1 MLALSIILLLFC
13 MYVPTWWVKLTMRR
27 YAKPIPSLQGTGGEL
42 AVHLVERF
50 QLKGVQVKQ
59 GEVNENY
66 YNPENKEVVLEPS
79 VYNEKSITAV
89 AVAAHEVGHAI
100 QFTRDEPVSH
110 LRAKYMSKALMVRR
124 VGETMLTMTPV
135 LGFLLKSPIVM
146 LGIVIIGLITLLSSV
161 LMYFAI
167 LPEEY
172 DASFNKA
179 LPILQEGYLAE
190 SQMPKAKSVLKAAAY
205 TYVAAAIADVVS
217 LWRWFRVL
225 K

>member
-1 MLALSIILLLFC
+1 MLALSVILLLFC

-50 QLKGVQVKQ
+50 QLQGVQVKQ
-59 GEVNENY
+59 GGVNENY

-146 LGIVIIGLITLLSSV
+146 LGIVVIGLITLLSSV

-179 LPILQEGYLAE
+179 LPILQEGYLAD